1 MRENDHSFFQNRD
14 CKYFPCHKGAGED
27 FNCLFCYCPLYALGD
42 GCGGNFRYT
51 EKGIK
56 DCTNCRIPHSP
67 GGYDYIL
74 KNFGKISELAKKN
87 RKREENMSLE
97 ESLRQVSPLD
107 EAAMEKARE
116 RQAQLA
122 KPPGSLGR
130 LEELSIQLAGITGQV
145 HNKIEKKHLLVFA
158 ADNGVVAEGVSS
170 APQSVTLMQTIN
182 LTRAKTGASV
192 LTKHFGGQITVCD
205 VGVNAD
211 IREPKVLNKKIAY
224 GTNNILHGPAMTRE
238 QALTAIETGIRLA
251 LSTDAD
257 VFGVGEMGIGN
268 TTTSS
273 AVLAVLLDADVET
286 VTGRGGGIT
295 DEAFRK
301 KKEVIRQ
308 SIAVNQP
315 DKNDVVDVLAKVG
328 GFDIA
333 AMCGAFI
340 GAAIRHRPVVIDG
353 FISVVAALC
362 AVRLCP
368 NVRGYLIPSHASCEI
383 GYKLAMDAMEL
394 QPIFLLGMRLGEG
407 SGCPLAFEVLSAA
420 CGIINDMATFE
431 QAGIDD
437 GYLDEIREGD
447 KFTVEGAK

>member
-1 MRENDHSFFQNRD
+1 MNLNEVITTVR
-14 CKYFPCHKGAGED
+14 
-27 FNCLFCYCPLYALGD
+27 
-42 GCGGNFRYT
+42 
-51 EKGIK
+51 
-56 DCTNCRIPHSP
+56 
-67 GGYDYIL
+67 
-74 KNFGKISELAKKN
+74 
-87 RKREENMSLE
+87 
-97 ESLRQVSPLD
+97 PLD
-107 EAAMEKARE
+107 EAAMAAARE

-130 LEELSIQLAGITGQV
+130 LEELSLQLAGITGKI

-170 APQSVTLMQTIN
+170 APQSVTLMQTVN

-192 LTKHFGGQITVCD
+192 LCKHFGCEITVCD

-211 IREPKVLNKKIAY
+211 IKEPKVLNRKIAY
-224 GTNNILHGPAMTRE
+224 GTQNIVHGPAMTRE
-238 QALTAIETGIRLA
+238 QAVQAMMTGIELA
-251 LSTDAD
+251 QSTSAD
-257 VFGVGEMGIGN
+257 VIGIGEMGIGN

-273 AVLAVLLDADVET
+273 AVLSVLLDADVEA

-295 DEAFRK
+295 DAGFLK
-301 KKEVIRQ
+301 KKRVITDA
-308 SIAVNQP
+308 IAINQP
-315 DKNDVVDVLAKVG
+315 DQNDVIDVLAKVG

-340 GAAIRHRPVVIDG
+340 GCAARQRPVVIDG
-353 FISVVAALC
+353 FISAVAALC
-362 AVRLCP
+362 ACRLCP
-368 NVRGYLIPSHASCEI
+368 NVRGYLIPSHASYEI
-383 GYKLAMDAMEL
+383 GYKMAMDAMGL

-420 CGIINDMATFE
+420 CAILNDMATFD

-447 KFTVEGAK
+447 KFTVEGAT